1 LSVNAVESWPKETEV
16 PGACAERGKDG
27 NTVMRRTRESEYFI
41 DYAEDT

>member
-1 LSVNAVESWPKETEV
+1 VNAVESCPKETEV
-16 PGACAERGKDG
+16 PDVCAKRGKNE